1 MVVGGLHGLQLYAN
15 RYWYQ
20 HLLAYLHSGMG
31 IPQDLLTQLH
41 MLLNF
46 WKQDVRHITIPQ
58 GSVETSE
65 LQVLDHLPGI
75 KSMVSELIFSRAI
88 KKEISE
94 MSPEGQYLTCHHL
107 HPYAKTKQIY
117 L

>member
-1 MVVGGLHGLQLYAN
+1 MVVRGLHGLQLYAN

-41 MLLNF
+41 TLLNF
-46 WKQDVRHITIPQ
+46 WKQDRHITFSQ
-58 GSVETSE
+58 ASVETSE

-88 KKEISE
+88 KETSE

-107 HPYAKTKQIY
+107 HPYAKQKQIY